1 MPSKGKTKGNSWE
14 REVATFLSTLYGE
27 SFVRVPNSGA
37 FIGGKNV
44 HRKTNL
50 SDEQIRGFKGDII
63 PGPSFSHLNIEGKF
77 YADFPFHQVV
87 QGSCKQLN
95 QWIGQL
101 ITSADETDF
110 NLLAMKFNRKG
121 AYVAYE
127 MKNLPPVNPGENCM
141 RYHDISTGHGPWVIQ
156 EFNSFWELNKDVIRD
171 LSKPGQIRHDEKLI
185 DNQS

>member
-14 REVATFLSTLYGE
+14 REVAIFLSTLYGE

-37 FIGGKNV
+37 VIGGKNV
-44 HRKTNL
+44 HRKTTL
-50 SDEQIRGFKGDII
+50 SEEQIRGFKGDII

-77 YADFPFHQVV
+77 YADFPFHQLV

-95 QWIGQL
+95 LWIGQL
-101 ITSADETDF
+101 MTSADAQDF

-127 MKNLPPVNPGENCM
+127 ATNVPIIDTGTNYI
-141 RYHDISTGHGPWVIQ
+141 RYHDTKTNHGPWIIQ
-156 EFNSFWELNKDVIRD
+156 EFESFWQLNKDAIKQ
-171 LSKPGQIRHDEKLI
+171 LSLATQTY
-185 DNQS
+185 